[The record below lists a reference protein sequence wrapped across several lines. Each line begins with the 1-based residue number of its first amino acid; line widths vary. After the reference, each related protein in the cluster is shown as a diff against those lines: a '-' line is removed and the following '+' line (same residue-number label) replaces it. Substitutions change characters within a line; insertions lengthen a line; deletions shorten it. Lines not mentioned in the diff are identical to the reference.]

1 VAHALGLRRPAGVL
15 IETVYPDG
23 PADRA
28 GIRVGDV
35 VLDVNGRSVDDA
47 QALSY
52 RIATL
57 PIGGSA
63 GVTIWRKGEERA
75 VTLPIRTAPED
86 PPRSTVELTG
96 SQPLAGAT
104 VANLSPAVA
113 EELGLERSYSGVVIT
128 AVRPRSPAQR
138 IGLQAGDRI
147 LVVNGEEVSSTS
159 GLRRQLS
166 RRSAQWEIVIGR
178 GDQQF
183 SFVVGG

>member
-1 VAHALGLRRPAGVL
+1 MLG
-15 IETVYPDG
+15 
-23 PADRA
+23 
-28 GIRVGDV
+28 
-35 VLDVNGRSVDDA
+35 VNGRQVDDA

-63 GVTIWRKGEERA
+63 GVTIWRKGEER
-75 VTLPIRTAPED
+75 TLSLPIRTAPED
-86 PPRSTVELTG
+86 PPRSTIELTG

-128 AVRPRSPAQR
+128 AVKPRSPAQR
-138 IGLQAGDRI
+138 IGLQAGDRV
-147 LVVNGEEVSSTS
+147 LEVNGDEVSSTS
-159 GLRRQLS
+159 GLRRQTS
-166 RRSAQWEIVIGR
+166 RRSAQWQIVIGR

-183 SFVVGG
+183 SLVVGG

>member
-1 VAHALGLRRPAGVL
+1 
-15 IETVYPDG
+15 
-23 PADRA
+23 
-28 GIRVGDV
+28 
-35 VLDVNGRSVDDA
+35 
-47 QALSY
+47 
-52 RIATL
+52 
-57 PIGGSA
+57 
-63 GVTIWRKGEERA
+63 
-75 VTLPIRTAPED
+75 VTLPIRAAPED
-86 PPRSTVELTG
+86 LPRSTVELTG
-96 SQPLAGAT
+96 SQPLAGVT

-113 EELGLERSYSGVVIT
+113 EELGLDRSYSGVVIT

-166 RRSAQWEIVIGR
+166 RRSAQWQIVIGR